1 MSVKKN
7 ADGVDPFSG
16 ADPLLVSYVEVT
28 KDPKTGKKKTVV
40 GERRLTPEEAWPESE
55 PTE

>member
-7 ADGVDPFSG
+7 ADGVDPFAG
-16 ADPLLVSYVEVT
+16 ADPLLVSYIEVV
-28 KDPKTGKKKTVV
+28 KDSKGKERTVV

-55 PTE
+55 STE